1 MVKINLTAAC
11 SWADI
16 GSLFFFF
23 YLSILK
29 RSMVP
34 CYGLPQK
41 RGDSLNNRFKTD
53 TSHFSSFALNFSFQR
68 VQTCY
73 RERDFRKQVEDC
85 GEESCLRSIGT
96 PFTLYP
102 QHRLTSV
109 FLGKHSSWRL
119 LLPVSQNV
127 GRSGISRVAFRVWND
142 LVTQFFIKEYA
153 ERELVEMEFRELLFQ
168 VGKRGERTMFNDRK

>member
-16 GSLFFFF
+16 GSLLFFF

-34 CYGLPQK
+34 CFGLPQK

-73 RERDFRKQVEDC
+73 REGDFRKQVEDC
-85 GEESCLRSIGT
+85 GEERCLRSIGT

-102 QHRLTSV
+102 QHRLH
-109 FLGKHSSWRL
+109 FN
-119 LLPVSQNV
+119 PEQEVSLFSF
-127 GRSGISRVAFRVWND
+127 RYVAVKKI
-142 LVTQFFIKEYA
+142 L
-153 ERELVEMEFRELLFQ
+153 
-168 VGKRGERTMFNDRK
+168 RKAMACSNFVPSLTH

>member
-1 MVKINLTAAC
+1 MSWDMFSQSEESTFLVMVKINLTAAC

-16 GSLFFFF
+16 GSLLFFF

-34 CYGLPQK
+34 CFGLPQK

-85 GEESCLRSIGT
+85 GEERCLRSIGT
-96 PFTLYP
+96 PFSLCIHNIAYLLFSRGSIQVGGYCFNITKRRSKWNFASCFS
-102 QHRLTSV
+102 RLRNTISFRGEYQITSV
-109 FLGKHSSWRL
+109 IR
-119 LLPVSQNV
+119 
-127 GRSGISRVAFRVWND
+127 IS
-142 LVTQFFIKEYA
+142 
-153 ERELVEMEFRELLFQ
+153 
-168 VGKRGERTMFNDRK
+168 